1 VKSTANKCDTLTD
14 TLDDGRNLL
23 ASVDG
28 HLPVKLPIFLFYF
41 FISSHPPRSD
51 DGGILIIWCFFF
63 FSFLSLPR
71 GRFSSSSF
79 GYDERRNEVL
89 ERAEGD

>member
-1 VKSTANKCDTLTD
+1 VKSTANKCDILTD

-28 HLPVKLPIFLFYF
+28 HLPVKLPIFLFSF
-41 FISSHPPRSD
+41 SFLFPPPRSD
-51 DGGILIIWCFFF
+51 DVVIIIWCFFF
-63 FSFLSLPR
+63 FFNFLSLPR
-71 GRFSSSSF
+71 GRFSSSF

-89 ERAEGD
+89 ERAQGD